1 MKSILSRYD
10 CLQKVSCNCGAG
22 GAQGQAYD
30 SLILFFSAVI
40 VTSGE
45 QIRFNMRKFV
55 GVDIV
60 NSTKGLG
67 TS

>member
-1 MKSILSRYD
+1 MIVSK
-10 CLQKVSCNCGAG
+10 KVSCNCGAG

-40 VTSGE
+40 VASGE

>member
-1 MKSILSRYD
+1 MIVSK
-10 CLQKVSCNCGAG
+10 KVSCNCGAG

-67 TS
+67 MS